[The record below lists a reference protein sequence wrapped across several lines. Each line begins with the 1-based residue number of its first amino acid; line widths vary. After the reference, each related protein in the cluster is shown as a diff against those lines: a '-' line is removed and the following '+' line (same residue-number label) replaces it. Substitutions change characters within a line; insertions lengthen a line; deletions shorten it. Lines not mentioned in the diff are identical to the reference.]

1 MTQLHL
7 SGFMIVRN
15 VASQGYPFIE
25 AIRSALP
32 ICDEF
37 LVSDGYS
44 TDETWRALEI
54 LRDRHP
60 DKVKLFRDDWP
71 GGHNRGTTQARVT
84 NALRPRC
91 SGRYMFQLQ
100 ANEILHEKSAA
111 EIRALTGLW
120 PNTPLFRLPFHNLL
134 GDRLLWMT
142 DHRRRLAVNR
152 PDIIS
157 LSDSYDLGPAPSVF
171 QRIRRRIRHEPS
183 AAQNAWLSEPIYRYR
198 VLFPSD
204 YVRRLEAA
212 TDRSHLWVKE
222 LNYARDLHAQM
233 DPERDDPA
241 EFWRRMREYFDRVMF
256 ENLPPGVTIASSIP
270 RRCAGEI
277 TAAPAIMRPLFGKW
291 TYPLKESLESIP

>member
-1 MTQLHL
+1 VTQPYL
-7 SGFMIVRN
+7 SGFMVVRN

-25 AIRSALP
+25 AILSALP

-54 LRDRHP
+54 LRDRNP
-60 DKVKLFRDDWP
+60 GKVKLFRDDWP
-71 GGHNRGTTQARVT
+71 GGLNRGTALARAT

-91 SGRYMFQLQ
+91 SGRHLFNLQ
-100 ANEILHEKSAA
+100 ANEILHEGSAA
-111 EIRALTGLW
+111 EIRSLPSLW

-134 GDRLLWMT
+134 GERLLWMT

-157 LSDSYDLGPAPSVF
+157 LADSYDLGPDPAFLP
-171 QRIRRRIRHEPS
+171 RLRRRLTRTPS

-222 LNYARDLHAQM
+222 LNYARDLHARM
-233 DPERDDPA
+233 DPARDDPA
-241 EFWRRMREYFDRVMF
+241 EFWRGMREYFDRVMF
-256 ENLPPGVTIASSIP
+256 EHLPAGVAVEASIP

-277 TAAPAIMRPLFGKW
+277 SGAPAIMRPLFGKW
-291 TYPLKESLESIP
+291 TYPLKQSLESIP